1 MGCFMRK
8 LGIILAGGKSTRLY
22 PSTLVTT
29 KQLLPVYDKP
39 LIYYPLTTMML
50 AGIRDIIIISST
62 HEKERFKELFSN
74 CKTELGIDVKVLE
87 QKIPLGIAD
96 AFNIVREEMGNDFI
110 SMFDRHVLILGD
122 NIFYGA
128 GFSDQLLHAGN
139 NTNAHIFLHT
149 VADPERFGVA
159 ELGEDNVVL
168 HVEEKPK
175 SPRSNL
181 AITGLYFYPQD
192 IYERVKSLQPSAR
205 GELEITDVND
215 LYLRDGKLFATKL
228 QRGMVWFDAGTPD
241 ALLESSNFIK
251 FIQSYQSI
259 LIGSPH
265 EISIRKKWVTQM
277 DITGFLSACKNT
289 QYGKYLINLFDNES
303 RTH

>member
-1 MGCFMRK
+1 M
-8 LGIILAGGKSTRLY
+8 S
-22 PSTLVTT
+22 
-29 KQLLPVYDKP
+29 
-39 LIYYPLTTMML
+39 
-50 AGIRDIIIISST
+50 
-62 HEKERFKELFSN
+62 
-74 CKTELGIDVKVLE
+74 
-87 QKIPLGIAD
+87 
-96 AFNIVREEMGNDFI
+96 
-110 SMFDRHVLILGD
+110 
-122 NIFYGA
+122 
-128 GFSDQLLHAGN
+128 
-139 NTNAHIFLHT
+139 
-149 VADPERFGVA
+149 DPERFGVA
-159 ELGEDNVVL
+159 ELGENNVVV

-181 AITGLYFYPQD
+181 AITGLYFYPPD
-192 IYERVKSLQPSAR
+192 VYDKVKRLHPSAR
-205 GELEITDVND
+205 GELEITDINE
-215 LYLRDGKLFATKL
+215 LYLREGKLFATKL